1 VDDPATKDSLYA
13 HAGVRR
19 ILEIWDRLDVA
30 AFGIGGRA
38 WTAAAFGEATCR
50 ALDDARAV
58 GEILIAPF
66 DLDGRFVGDDLR
78 SRVIA
83 FDARRLDRVPI
94 RIGVAGG
101 PAKVR
106 PILGALRA
114 GALTVLVSDV
124 RTAEAVV
131 ALDAIGAA
139 A

>member
-1 VDDPATKDSLYA
+1 
-13 HAGVRR
+13 
-19 ILEIWDRLDVA
+19 
-30 AFGIGGRA
+30 
-38 WTAAAFGEATCR
+38 
-50 ALDDARAV
+50 
-58 GEILIAPF
+58 
-66 DLDGRFVGDDLR
+66 
-78 SRVIA
+78 VIA